1 MPINTSL
8 NIDPYFDDF
17 DISKK
22 YYRVLFKPRFAV
34 QARELTQLQTTLQ
47 NQIEQFGDNIYKEG
61 SIIKGCNFTEL
72 RELNYV
78 KVADGINPL
87 EYIERTETV
96 NDVDFTYYYELE
108 NENGLKALVITA
120 AEGFQSRAPNLNTFF
135 INYLN
140 TSDSDDKTFGSNEIL
155 SIREYVITTQEVNG
169 TVQETVTDNGVVEE
183 VAVASFSNPVGR
195 SFGLT
200 VSEGVIF
207 QKGHFLFSD
216 EQTIVV
222 TKYID
227 PNAVILEPNN
237 VSVGYIVDEEII
249 SSQQDP
255 SLLDNANGSP
265 NENAPGA
272 DRLKLSPRLIGIETT
287 IADNDPSFF
296 ALLKYENGNAVQIR
310 DVSQFNSISEEMA
323 RRTYETNGDYV
334 VKDFEFG
341 IKRRLGSVVVTASP
355 GIIYSK
361 GYRVENKSERSF
373 VVDEISENGTKIQNN
388 QPLSFDY
395 GGYCPVLNA
404 TGVIDIENFSIVRLL
419 DTNED
424 EIGNAIVKNF
434 VGDKIY
440 LFAIRMDGNNNFN
453 SVRYVKKGTGSTG
466 KIEITP
472 TVIDSTKSTLIFDTG
487 MFSTKEITD
496 MTFNV
501 RRQKD
506 AVAINSSG
514 NATIEPS
521 PNEVF
526 NSYTLQ
532 DILVIN
538 QNFEQVGVTNAE
550 ITQQGNLYLT
560 LDDSNVNATVYYNAQ
575 VSPDS
580 SRVKQTLD
588 VYVKTTFQDGKEK
601 YTLGL
606 PDGYKILEVKDSAGV
621 DYTESF
627 RLYSNQKNNFY
638 DHSFISYISGRK
650 KPADNAVLTVK
661 VKVFKVD
668 FSQEFNFFTISSYP
682 NIPLDEIPYF
692 EDTAG
697 RVFDM
702 RNCIDFR
709 PYRRNIANYSTNE
722 SGATLISSSA
732 TVDLPEY
739 SEEIFDVSL
748 NYIVPAN
755 RTSGSVDIEYYL
767 NRTDALVVDSYGA
780 FEVIKGKEG
789 LSSAPPPPENK
800 TTIAE
805 ILVPGFPALT
815 QEEASARR
823 KPSYAIKVKRVGIN
837 NFTMKEINDLSE
849 NISKLIYYATLSALE
864 SSTQNL
870 LIKDDQG
877 NNRFKNGIMVD
888 PFNDLSIANMQ
899 DPEFNASVDFTEK
912 SLAPSV
918 KTIPFNLIFKSSDS
932 SSVQV
937 FNDQV
942 ITLAPNLAADAA
954 AARIISQPY
963 ATNFRTCTS
972 NFYEYRGTGELVPEY
987 DAGYNT
993 SIDPVQIDL
1002 DLATPFADLVDG
1014 INEFV
1019 PLTSTTTNLISRD
1032 VNANVNTRRT
1042 GGLFG
1047 TGLFGKTR
1055 RTTTTT
1061 TTSVFEDVT
1070 RTLQV
1075 LENTRE
1081 QQIGDFVTNFEFRPY
1096 MRSRDVQVSMFG
1108 LRPNTRHYFFFDE
1121 DDVNEFV
1128 APGILRNGTVVR
1140 NGEYGDAIRADENG
1154 AIFAIFSIPEERF
1167 FVGDRELTVADVD
1180 DFESIESASS
1190 SFGSLMYRAYNF
1202 NVDKAG
1208 LTLSTRE
1215 PEIDIEEVR
1224 TTRTVVT
1231 RTVQR
1236 ARPTPRFDPGGGDPL
1251 AQTFFIKSNLTN
1263 GADCVFVSSVD
1274 LYFKRTSQI
1283 NGVSIMLRE
1292 VVNGYP
1298 SQEILPF
1305 SKVHLTPD
1313 EVNVSEDGSV
1323 RTNVIFKAPV
1333 RLDAEKEYAIV
1344 IKPDANDPDYLV
1356 FTSKVGGT
1364 NLADGSAV
1372 VQDWGDGVLFTSTNN
1387 RAWESYQDEDIKFNL
1402 YRYNFN
1408 ASNGIATF
1416 ETDNHEFFTLTD
1428 ATGRFAVGE
1437 RAYAFKGGSTTY
1449 SVSVT
1454 SGSDIITGTGLSVF
1468 NIGDYIYIENTN
1480 GNINLLKVESTSN
1493 DELTVEGVA
1502 TFSGNYSAK
1511 RVVVGNIAYFDR
1523 RKPDFTVLESSSARS
1538 GNVFESGDKIYGLT
1552 SGAEA
1557 DIVSVDDYDLSY
1569 VQPMINRTVDTSTN
1583 VTMTA
1588 KVINP
1593 EFPEN
1598 LPYNL
1603 EGQFGK
1609 KIAFNEN
1616 GCIIRS
1622 KSNDTNLEKNLK
1634 IELLL
1639 ENNGFATTTPFVDLE
1654 TAMVFTNQYNISN
1667 DSATTS
1673 KYVSNKVQ
1681 LAEGFTSEDFRLYT
1695 TAYRPLGT
1703 DVKVY
1708 LRLLNE
1714 SDPAELE
1721 NNDWYELEMISNP
1734 EIYSSSTNLDDFKE
1748 YIYEI
1753 PASMKDIDGIVEY
1766 TNQNGTFTGY
1776 RTFGIKIEL
1785 RSNDVFS
1792 VPRLLDYRGVSFE

>member
-72 RELNYV
+72 RNLNYV
-78 KVADGINPL
+78 KVVDGINPL
-87 EYIERTETV
+87 AYIERTETV
-96 NDVDFTYYYELE
+96 NDVEFTYYYELE
-108 NENGLKALVITA
+108 NENGLKALIITA

-140 TSDSDDKTFGSNEIL
+140 TSNSDGKTFGSNEIL
-155 SIREYVITTQEVNG
+155 NIREYVITTQEVNG
-169 TVQETVTDNGVVEE
+169 SVEETVTDNGIVEE

-195 SFGLT
+195 SFGLS
-200 VSEGVIF
+200 VSEGVVF

-222 TKYID
+222 SKYVD
-227 PNAVILEPNN
+227 GNAVIRDPNN
-237 VSVGYIVDEEII
+237 ISVGYIVDEEIV
-249 SSQQDP
+249 SSQQDT

-272 DRLKLSPRLIGIETT
+272 DRLKLSPRLVGLDTT
-287 IADNDPSFF
+287 VADNDPSFF
-296 ALLKYENGNAVQIR
+296 ALLKYENGSAVQIR
-310 DVSQFNSISEEMA
+310 NVSQFNSISNEMA
-323 RRTYETNGDYV
+323 RRTFETNGDYI
-334 VKDFEFG
+334 VKDFDFG

-355 GIIYSK
+355 GIVYSK
-361 GYRVENKSERSF
+361 GYRVENKAERTF
-373 VVDEISENGTKIQNN
+373 TVEEISENGTKTQNN

-404 TGVIDIENFSIVRLL
+404 NGVIDVENFSIVRLL

-424 EIGNAIVKNF
+424 EIGNAVVKNF
-434 VGDKIY
+434 VADKIY
-440 LFAIRMDGNNNFN
+440 LFAIRMDGNNNFS

-506 AVAINSSG
+506 VVTINSSG
-514 NATIEPS
+514 NATVEPS
-521 PNEVF
+521 PNETF
-526 NSYTLQ
+526 NSYTLK
-532 DILVIN
+532 DILVVN
-538 QNFEQVGVTNAE
+538 QNFENVDIISSE

-575 VSPDS
+575 ISPNS
-580 SRVKQTLD
+580 ARVKQTLD

-601 YTLGL
+601 YTLGI
-606 PDGYKILEVKDSAGV
+606 PDGCKILEVKDSNGV

-638 DHSFISYISGRK
+638 DHSFMAYVGGRK
-650 KPADNAVLTVK
+650 KPSDNTLLTVK

-668 FSQEFNFFTISSYP
+668 FSQDFNFFTINSYP

-697 RVFDM
+697 KVFDM
-702 RNCIDFR
+702 RDCIDFR

-722 SGATLISSSA
+722 SGATIIASNAS
-732 TVDLPEY
+732 VNLPEY

-748 NYIVPAN
+748 NYVVPAI
-755 RTSGSVDIEYYL
+755 RTSGSVDIEYFL
-767 NRTDALVVDSYGA
+767 NRTDALVVDSYGV
-780 FEVIKGKEG
+780 FDVIKGKEG
-789 LSSAPPPPENK
+789 VTSAPPPPENK

-805 ILVPGFPALT
+805 IYIPGFPALT
-815 QEEASARR
+815 QEEASVRR

-849 NISKLIYYATLSALE
+849 NISKLIYYASLSALE

-918 KTIPFNLIFKSSDS
+918 KTIPFNLIFKSADS

-937 FNDQV
+937 FNDKV
-942 ITLAPNLAADAA
+942 ITLAPNLAADAS

-972 NFYEYRGTGELVPEY
+972 NFYEYRGTGELTPEY

-993 SIDPVQIDL
+993 SIDPIQIDL

-1019 PLTSTTTNLISRD
+1019 PLTSTTTNLVSRD
-1032 VNANVNTRRT
+1032 VNNNTTTRRT

-1055 RTTTTT
+1055 RTTTST

-1128 APGILRNGTVVR
+1128 APGTLRNGTVVR
-1140 NGEYGDAIRADENG
+1140 SGEYGVSIRSDENG

-1167 FVGDRELTVADVD
+1167 FVGDRELTIADVD

-1190 SFGSLMYRAYNF
+1190 SFGSLIYRAYNF

-1231 RTVQR
+1231 RNVQR
-1236 ARPTPRFDPGGGDPL
+1236 QTRRPAFDPGGGDPL
-1251 AQTFFIKSNLTN
+1251 AQTFFIKDNLTN
-1263 GADCVFVSSVD
+1263 GADCAFASSVD
-1274 LYFKRTSQI
+1274 LYFKRRSQI
-1283 NGVSIMLRE
+1283 NGVTIMIRE

-1305 SKVHLTPD
+1305 SKVHLTPQ

-1323 RTNVIFKAPV
+1323 RTNITFNAPV

-1344 IKPDANDPDYLV
+1344 IQPDANDPDYLV

-1364 NLADGSAV
+1364 NLSDGSAV

-1387 RAWESYQDEDIKFNL
+1387 RAWESYQDEDIKFSL

-1408 ASNGIATF
+1408 ASSGVATF

-1428 ATGRFAVGE
+1428 TTGRFAVGE

-1449 SVSVT
+1449 NVSVT
-1454 SGSDIITGTGLSVF
+1454 SGSDVVTGTGLNVF
-1468 NIGDYIYIENTN
+1468 NVGDFIYVENVN
-1480 GNINLLKVESTSN
+1480 GNINLLKVESTAN

-1502 TFSGNYSAK
+1502 TFTGNFAAR
-1511 RVVVGNIAYFDR
+1511 RVVVGNVAYFDR
-1523 RKPDFTVLESSSARS
+1523 RKPDFIVLESSSARS
-1538 GNVFESGDKIYGLT
+1538 GNVFSDGDKIYGLT

-1583 VTMTA
+1583 ITMTA
-1588 KVINP
+1588 KVIDP
-1593 EFPEN
+1593 DFPEN
-1598 LPYNL
+1598 IPYDL

-1616 GCIIRS
+1616 GCLIRS

-1634 IELLL
+1634 IQLTL
-1639 ENNGFATTTPFVDLE
+1639 ENNGFETTTPFVDLE

-1673 KYVSNKVQ
+1673 RYVSNKVQ
-1681 LAEGFTSEDFRLYT
+1681 LSEGFTSEDFRLYT
-1695 TAYRPLGT
+1695 TAYRPNGT

-1708 LRLLNE
+1708 LRILNE
-1714 SDPAELE
+1714 SDPSELE
-1721 NNDWYELEMISNP
+1721 NNDWFELEMTSNP

-1753 PASMKDIDGIVEY
+1753 PASMKDVDGIVEY

-1785 RSNDVFS
+1785 RSNDVFN